1 MFIYNKEGNIVTD
14 ASKENLVLFSVTFLC
29 RVEHPQITLIDLNC
43 NINEMPPF
51 VTWDDQCVLLYE
63 KDIDPLANSKF
74 YMWVWWYVSVIMPA
88 PWKSLR

>member
-51 VTWDDQCVLLYE
+51 VT
-63 KDIDPLANSKF
+63 
-74 YMWVWWYVSVIMPA
+74 
-88 PWKSLR
+88 